1 MNEIR
6 WKDIISEASAAVA
19 ALAPMLPAPAGAV
32 ALVAAAM
39 AQALAAAGCAVV
51 DCENVADGPK
61 PADIPTGEAG
71 LDALSRLRAR
81 SHGLDARGL
90 RDRGMPSQDADEL
103 TRSARAEKLA
113 EGVVVIRRRP
123 A

>member
-1 MNEIR
+1 VIPL
-6 WKDIISEASAAVA
+6 AAIVQA
-19 ALAPMLPAPAGAV
+19 AEVLAIAVPA
-32 ALVAAAM
+32 LT
-39 AQALAAAGCAVV
+39 QALQAIGCAIEGCS
-51 DCENVADGPK
+51 DTPA

-90 RDRGMPSQDADEL
+90 RDRGMPSQDYDEL

>member
-1 MNEIR
+1 MIPLSA
-6 WKDIISEASAAVA
+6 IVEAARILSVA
-19 ALAPMLPAPAGAV
+19 APLLTE
-32 ALVAAAM
+32 ALRAI
-39 AQALAAAGCAVV
+39 GCAIEGCAE
-51 DCENVADGPK
+51 DTHPQ

-81 SHGLDARGL
+81 AAGLDARGL
-90 RDRGMPSQDADEL
+90 RDRGMPSQDYDEL
-103 TRSARAEKLA
+103 PRTARAEKLA